1 MHKAIDRD
9 VASAVHAITHRITK
23 IKQILITPIWPIT
36 TLAGK
41 RDRELAAFIMLGPKK
56 EDPMPAIEKEIERIM
71 MVRVLFPVPTALTA
85 AMPMRKEIPDIKD
98 ATWLR
103 RCIE

>member
-9 VASAVHAITHRITK
+9 VASAVQAITHRITK

-41 RDRELAAFIMLGPKK
+41 RDLEFAAFIMLGPKK
-56 EDPMPAIEKEIERIM
+56 EDPMPAIEKETERIM
-71 MVRVLFPVPTALTA
+71 IVRVLFPIPTALTA
-85 AMPMRKEIPDIKD
+85 AIPMRKEIPDIKD

>member
-9 VASAVHAITHRITK
+9 VASAVQAITHRITK

-41 RDRELAAFIMLGPKK
+41 RDRELAAFIMLGPK
-56 EDPMPAIEKEIERIM
+56 
-71 MVRVLFPVPTALTA
+71 
-85 AMPMRKEIPDIKD
+85 
-98 ATWLR
+98 
-103 RCIE
+103 